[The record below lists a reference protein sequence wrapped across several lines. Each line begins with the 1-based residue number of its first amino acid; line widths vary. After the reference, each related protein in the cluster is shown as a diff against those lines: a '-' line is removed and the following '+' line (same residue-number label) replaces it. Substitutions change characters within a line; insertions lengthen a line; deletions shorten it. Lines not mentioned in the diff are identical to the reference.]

1 MTLRVFLA
9 GATGVLGKRLVAEL
23 ADRGH
28 VAVGLTRDREG
39 DELVAE
45 RGGVPR
51 RGDVLD
57 TDFLDW
63 AAGDADVVVHA
74 ASAVPTERK
83 PSDAAWQRNDRV
95 RRQGAANLTNAA
107 AKGEARRYVQASV
120 AWLVRNDDGSP
131 VDAGSTPNPDR
142 TTRSALAAEQRAR
155 AAERFGLEPV
165 VLRTGWFYS
174 ADSVQTRR
182 LAAGLLEGRLPAVC
196 PGIVGRGE
204 AELSLVHPD
213 DAAAA
218 FADAV
223 EQGAS
228 DGAGGPSAPAAGQR
242 RADGGERRP
251 GRGERSRRTDG
262 RGAGSAPEEAGP
274 AARAR
279 MGLNPAGRAPPNT
292 FHVVDDEPVTVPAL
306 LGALA
311 ERLGASSPRRV
322 PGWLAKPFVGA
333 DLVRFLTTG
342 FPTSAER
349 FERQFGWAPAYP
361 TYREGLD
368 RVVETWRQEGTLV
381 DDGDG
386 PRWRGEA

>member
-1 MTLRVFLA
+1 MTLRVFVA

-28 VAVGLTRDREG
+28 VVVGLTRDREG

-57 TDFLDW
+57 AEFVEW
-63 AAGDADVVVHA
+63 AAADADVVVHA
-74 ASAVPTERK
+74 ATAIPTERR
-83 PSDAAWQRNDRV
+83 PDEAARERNDRV

-107 AKGEARRYVQASV
+107 AKGAAGRYVQASV

-131 VDAGSTPNPDR
+131 VDEGSSPNPDR

-155 AAERFGLEPV
+155 AAERFGLEPI

-174 ADSVQTRR
+174 ADSAQTRQ
-182 LAAGLLEGRLPAVC
+182 LAEGLLSGRLPAVC
-196 PGIVGRGE
+196 PGLLGRSD

-213 DAAAA
+213 DAAVA

-223 EQGAS
+223 EQGS
-228 DGAGGPSAPAAGQR
+228 PDDGDRRSRADAGQP
-242 RADGGERRP
+242 RADGGPPP
-251 GRGERSRRTDG
+251 GGDRGR
-262 RGAGSAPEEAGP
+262 APRDAGP

-279 MGLNPAGRAPPNT
+279 MGLNPAGRVPDDT
-292 FHVVDDEPVTVPAL
+292 YHVVDEEPVAL
-306 LGALA
+306 ATFLGALA
-311 ERLGASSPRRV
+311 ERLGASPPRRV
-322 PGWLAKPFVGA
+322 PGWLAKPLVGA

-349 FERQFGWAPAYP
+349 FREAFGWAPAYP
-361 TYREGLD
+361 TYSEGLD
-368 RVVETWRQEGTLV
+368 RVVETWRQEGALV
-381 DDGDG
+381 EDGDG
-386 PRWRGEA
+386 LAWAGGD